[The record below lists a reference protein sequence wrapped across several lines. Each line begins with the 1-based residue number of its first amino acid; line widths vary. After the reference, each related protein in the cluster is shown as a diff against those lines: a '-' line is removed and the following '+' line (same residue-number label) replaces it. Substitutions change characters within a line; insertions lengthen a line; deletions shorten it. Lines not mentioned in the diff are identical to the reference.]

1 MHEHEWKRS
10 LLTNDAISEWGFRY
24 LLNTFSKNRYLKISI
39 ESINC
44 SCIDMNII
52 YIIQLLVQLFFWFNP
67 LRTAYKTWAMFV
79 KRMSSITIKY
89 FYVFESY
96 CMVQETQNILLHKFF
111 FFSLALE
118 YVVFPHK
125 HIWSIVEFVFLLS
138 PFKNHFFTYL
148 QSIVELSICR
158 SYIINRHNLQGCLTF
173 ILLFL
178 EV

>member
-1 MHEHEWKRS
+1 M
-10 LLTNDAISEWGFRY
+10 NF
-24 LLNTFSKNRYLKISI
+24 
-39 ESINC
+39 

-125 HIWSIVEFVFLLS
+125 HICGLSLDLFFFFL
-138 PFKNHFFTYL
+138 FKNHFFTYL

>member
-1 MHEHEWKRS
+1 MGIVISYNYWYNLSPDLIRS
-10 LLTNDAISEWGFRY
+10 A
-24 LLNTFSKNRYLKISI
+24 
-39 ESINC
+39 
-44 SCIDMNII
+44 
-52 YIIQLLVQLFFWFNP
+52 
-67 LRTAYKTWAMFV
+67 LRIKHDFV
-79 KRMSSITIKY
+79 KRMSSTRIEY

-138 PFKNHFFTYL
+138 LFKNHFFIYL